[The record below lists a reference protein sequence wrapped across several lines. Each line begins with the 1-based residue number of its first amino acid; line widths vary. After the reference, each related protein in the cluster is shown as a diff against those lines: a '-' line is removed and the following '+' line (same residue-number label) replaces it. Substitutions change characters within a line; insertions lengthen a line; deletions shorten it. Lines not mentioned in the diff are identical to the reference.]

1 MESYP
6 GNKNDPLVSVRLALQ
21 NEAFVCDVLC
31 CCVVAGCFFLYL
43 HYALTHTLVYTD
55 DFQKQYLIANHIARF
70 REFPFVGDELS
81 VFFSLHVTSPVF
93 YYLFAFVLW
102 LHNSM
107 LFAQV
112 VWLYLSMLAIVCVYL
127 VAKDLFSPLVGL
139 LAST

>member
-70 REFPFVGDELS
+70 REFPF
-81 VFFSLHVTSPVF
+81 
-93 YYLFAFVLW
+93 FVDARDRMRI
-102 LHNSM
+102 SRR
-107 LFAQV
+107 QV
-112 VWLYLSMLAIVCVYL
+112 S
-127 VAKDLFSPLVGL
+127 L
-139 LAST
+139 LAGCRPLRVRAVRVQLCICPAARRSTEHFRRTSCSLSQLPLARP